1 MQYMAMRLKSEQPD
15 KDSSDVYMKIFTE
28 EKEKWMTA
36 MREVFQKWNTKGR
49 FGGDVSDQTKL
60 QGTFRNIQKIYL
72 RLYCLKNFRTQG
84 CRPRKWPWLSNV
96 TSDKCQIWFASK
108 RSVLGHITCCVSV
121 AVV

>member
-72 RLYCLKNFRTQG
+72 KG
-84 CRPRKWPWLSNV
+84 C
-96 TSDKCQIWFASK
+96 IA
-108 RSVLGHITCCVSV
+108 
-121 AVV
+121 